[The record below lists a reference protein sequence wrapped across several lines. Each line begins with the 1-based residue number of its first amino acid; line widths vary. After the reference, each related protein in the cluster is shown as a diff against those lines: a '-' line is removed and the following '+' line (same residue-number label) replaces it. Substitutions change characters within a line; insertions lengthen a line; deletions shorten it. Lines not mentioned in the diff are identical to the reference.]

1 LRGDWGCG
9 SARTVNRAGSTVIM
23 PTYYKRQPV
32 PAQHVEG
39 TFLNMA
45 AQRRSRGVDLP
56 EACLRSTFLLDL
68 DDPRLRMR
76 ASSLTQLSL
85 NDCAKAL
92 AIYAYV
98 KRLPYTRPFK
108 MGHRTA
114 RDVLDSG
121 MGDGPDKATLM
132 ISLLRHAGVPARM
145 RIVRMDGQ
153 IMRGL
158 VDQLES
164 ISWPFVEVW
173 LDGRWIGTDTYI
185 FDAPYMAAARQALK
199 DSGQQFGFGVYVNTQ
214 PLWTARESASLSPL
228 PPKSDPMVLEDMGAF
243 HDHDHYMASRGFRS
257 RHSRLGRFLHW
268 NLLVPKIR
276 VAILRLRR

>member
-1 LRGDWGCG
+1 
-9 SARTVNRAGSTVIM
+9 M

-214 PLWTARESASLSPL
+214 AALDGAGERIAFASASKVGPH
-228 PPKSDPMVLEDMGAF
+228 GAGG
-243 HDHDHYMASRGFRS
+243 YGRVPRS
-257 RHSRLGRFLHW
+257 RPLHGLPRLSLAALAPRQVPTLEFAGAQDSGGDPSPAPIGSRL
-268 NLLVPKIR
+268 
-276 VAILRLRR
+276 